1 MEECREDKIA
11 TVLSWLQAG
20 ARGKAS
26 RIEFKKLGD
35 ERKALVACQNAMK
48 ARQMEKSWKW
58 MELWNL
64 IRPTLKCTNF
74 CKFQETYE
82 AQIKEAEANI
92 GKAVKECKE
101 VTEKWQKLDS
111 EKQELAS
118 VLASGD
124 SAVQDVIEKT
134 NRAEAQ
140 RNEVLAE
147 VRSTEARLQNEEDMI
162 VNINGAADKATAE
175 AEKLKSEMRN
185 IENSCAM
192 LEEDKATKDRQN
204 RSLKREEIQIAED
217 RCNHLAKV
225 KLGDSLDEAEDAL
238 ERERKSKGGVEK
250 IKRKLNGD
258 LKLTQEAVT
267 SLECIKANLYQT
279 SMRKE
284 K

>member
-1 MEECREDKIA
+1 M
-11 TVLSWLQAG
+11 Q
-20 ARGKAS
+20 
-26 RIEFKKLGD
+26 
-35 ERKALVACQNAMK
+35 
-48 ARQMEKSWKW
+48 
-58 MELWNL
+58 
-64 IRPTLKCTNF
+64 
-74 CKFQETYE
+74 
-82 AQIKEAEANI
+82 
-92 GKAVKECKE
+92 
-101 VTEKWQKLDS
+101 
-111 EKQELAS
+111 
-118 VLASGD
+118 
-124 SAVQDVIEKT
+124 
-134 NRAEAQ
+134 
-140 RNEVLAE
+140 
-147 VRSTEARLQNEEDMI
+147 
-162 VNINGAADKATAE
+162 
-175 AEKLKSEMRN
+175 N
-185 IENSCAM
+185 IENSCSM

>member
-192 LEEDKATKDRQN
+192 LEEDKVIKDRQN
-204 RSLKREEIQIAED
+204 RRQEREEIQIAED
-217 RCNHLAKV
+217 RCIHLAKV
-225 KLGDSLDEAEDAL
+225 KVKLGQSLDEAEEPRTL
-238 ERERKSKGGVEK
+238 
-250 IKRKLNGD
+250 
-258 LKLTQEAVT
+258 
-267 SLECIKANLYQT
+267 
-279 SMRKE
+279 
-284 K
+284 